1 MEENEKIE
9 EEKAS
14 VENNNTEVV
23 ENIVTEDIPKSNVE
37 NESKSF
43 SIASLVLGIVAFV
56 ATKTGLIALACAI
69 LAIVFGVKGQ
79 KKAGKGMAKA
89 GMILG
94 IIYVSLAAIGFIL
107 VTVVGIGLGA
117 ALFSAAM

>member
-1 MEENEKIE
+1 
-9 EEKAS
+9 
-14 VENNNTEVV
+14 
-23 ENIVTEDIPKSNVE
+23 
-37 NESKSF
+37 
-43 SIASLVLGIVAFV
+43 
-56 ATKTGLIALACAI
+56 
-69 LAIVFGVKGQ
+69 
-79 KKAGKGMAKA
+79 MAKA

>member
-9 EEKAS
+9 EEKVA
-14 VENNNTEVV
+14 VENTEVV
-23 ENIVTEDIPKSNVE
+23 NSIPTQNTSSINE
-37 NESKSF
+37 GNESKGL

-56 ATKTGLIALACAI
+56 ITRTGLIALACAI

-79 KKAGKGMAKA
+79 KKAGKKMAKA

-94 IIYVSLAAIGFIL
+94 IIYASLLALGFLLITIL
-107 VTVVGIGLGA
+107 GIGLGA
-117 ALFSAAM
+117 ALVGAAM